1 MSTIVSTQA
10 MNIVEAQKREG
21 YTNSAEFL
29 GALVKKIDL
38 LNVAPFFPSSD
49 GSFHKWVQASRLG
62 TGAFTKAN
70 DNVPSISSGS
80 DTKIEPIAMYQADS
94 TIDDSV
100 LKTTKDPKKA
110 RDSEDVANLEGFTQD
125 WLYKL
130 MYGTDAVDGIR
141 GFSARRAA
149 SDSVYTWKDAGSGS
163 DLTSIWL
170 LEFGERGLN
179 FRYPAG
185 TQPGIISDDRGRHKV
200 PTPSGVGTMWGWIR
214 HFEIAAGLELKN
226 EKAMLRLA
234 NIESAGTTFPTDIFI
249 KMKNQLPSMGRDAV
263 AFANRTVHA
272 LVETAAYNKTNM
284 SFSIADIEGFGPIAR
299 IAGIPVMFWETIV
312 DTESALS

>member
-1 MSTIVSTQA
+1 MSVITSTQA

-29 GALVKKIDL
+29 GALAKKIDL
-38 LNVAPFFPSSD
+38 LQFAPFLPSSD
-49 GSFHKWVQASRLG
+49 GTFHKWLQATRLG

-70 DNVPSISSGS
+70 DAVPSISSGS
-80 DTKIEPIAMYQADS
+80 DVKIEPIAMYMADS
-94 TIDDSV
+94 TINETV
-100 LKTTKDPKKA
+100 IKTTKDPVKA

-130 MYGTDAVDGIR
+130 MYGTDAADGFR
-141 GFSARRAA
+141 GLAARRPTA
-149 SDSVYTWKDAGSGS
+149 DSTYTWKDTGSGS

-170 LEFGERGLN
+170 FEFGERGFN

-185 TQPGIISDDRGRHKV
+185 TQPGIISDDRGLHKV
-200 PTPSGVGTMWGWIR
+200 PIPAGTGSMWAWIR
-214 HFEIAAGLELKN
+214 HFEIAAGMEIKN
-226 EKAMLRLA
+226 EKALLRLA
-234 NIESAGTTFPTDIFI
+234 NIETGGETFPTNTFI
-249 KMKNQLPSMGRDAV
+249 KMKNQLPQMGRDAV

-284 SFSIADIEGFGPIAR
+284 SFSISDVEGFGPVAR
-299 IAGIPVMFWETIV
+299 IVGIPVMFWETIV
-312 DTESALS
+312 DTESAIS

>member
-1 MSTIVSTQA
+1 MSVIISTQA

-38 LNVAPFFPSSD
+38 LNFAPFFPSSD
-49 GSFHKWVQASRLG
+49 GTFHKWVQASRLG
-62 TGAFTKAN
+62 AGAFTKAN
-70 DNVPSISSGS
+70 ENVPSISSGA
-80 DTKIEPIAMYQADS
+80 DTKIEPIAMYQGDS
-94 TIDDSV
+94 TIDDV
-100 LKTTKDPKKA
+100 VIKTAKEPAKA

-130 MYGTDAVDGIR
+130 MYGIDSADGIR
-141 GFSARRAA
+141 GLAARRAT
-149 SDSVYTWKDAGSGS
+149 SDSTYTWKDTGTGS

-170 LEFGERGLN
+170 FEFGERGFN

-185 TQPGIISDDRGRHKV
+185 TQPGIISEDRGRHKV
-200 PTPSGVGTMWGWIR
+200 PTPSGVGTMWAWIR
-214 HFEIAAGLELKN
+214 HFEIAAGMEIKT
-226 EKAMLRLA
+226 EKALLRLA
-234 NIESAGTTFPTDIFI
+234 NIESGGDTFPSNTFI

-272 LVETAAYNKTNM
+272 LVETAAYNKINM
-284 SFSIADIEGFGPIAR
+284 SFSIADVEGFGPVAR
-299 IAGIPVMFWETIV
+299 IVGIPVMFWETIV
-312 DTESALS
+312 DTESAIS